1 MSAVEGVKTLD
12 ELAERTRKDGEV
24 TFKLS
29 EEVAIRL
36 YVKVGWTV
44 MEVMTLV
51 KNLTNAEGNEVAGI
65 VVEAPLSEPAMNALI
80 QTMQQFRI
88 GRR

>member
-1 MSAVEGVKTLD
+1 MTSLVGIRTIED
-12 ELAERTRKDGEV
+12 LAERTRKDGEV

-51 KNLTNAEGNEVAGI
+51 KDLTNVAGNEVAGI
-65 VVEAPLSEPAMNALI
+65 VVEAPLSEPAMNALV
-80 QTMQQFRI
+80 QTMQQFRV